1 MDEPP
6 SWKNFR
12 KSEPPLRMFDL
23 KFVRAGRSKKLA
35 TSVPF
40 LDDPVLER
48 APILR
53 RVDLPHHD
61 AAETVPFRTDGT
73 DGRMVSQRAGREE
86 PRPDARVHLADLQR
100 FVERRAPDLFL
111 RVVAETHRELV
122 MQVEKVGRLGEPD

>member
-35 TSVPF
+35 TSVPRGQVFTHRTVGSPDGLATLRSKVASGDLTPF

-61 AAETVPFRTDGT
+61 AAETVPFR
-73 DGRMVSQRAGREE
+73 
-86 PRPDARVHLADLQR
+86 
-100 FVERRAPDLFL
+100 
-111 RVVAETHRELV
+111 
-122 MQVEKVGRLGEPD
+122 